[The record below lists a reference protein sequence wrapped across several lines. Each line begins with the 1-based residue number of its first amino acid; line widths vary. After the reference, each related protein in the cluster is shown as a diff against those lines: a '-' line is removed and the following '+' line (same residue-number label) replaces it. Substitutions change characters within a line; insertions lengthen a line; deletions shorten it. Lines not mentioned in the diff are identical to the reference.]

1 MVAILISRPLAAAFV
16 RPVDPALVP
25 GYSDVV
31 SKPMDLVR
39 VRGGGSSHLFRGLS
53 VLGFTQCVCVF
64 CGWRGACMW
73 RQRSQRAREESKLF
87 FFSFSFF

>member
-1 MVAILISRPLAAAFV
+1 MTTAVVESSGYSSRLVSNLPLIFPTNQHGADDAGRRHRISSHLPRCGDMVAILISRPLAAAFV

-39 VRGGGSSHLFRGLS
+39 RPLS
-53 VLGFTQCVCVF
+53 P
-64 CGWRGACMW
+64 
-73 RQRSQRAREESKLF
+73 S
-87 FFSFSFF
+87 

>member
-25 GYSDVV
+25 GYADVV

-39 VRGGGSSHLFRGLS
+39 YRTDSR
-53 VLGFTQCVCVF
+53 
-64 CGWRGACMW
+64 R
-73 RQRSQRAREESKLF
+73 REKELRL
-87 FFSFSFF
+87 

>member
-1 MVAILISRPLAAAFV
+1 MVSIVIAQSLAAAFV

-39 VRGGGSSHLFRGLS
+39 LID
-53 VLGFTQCVCVF
+53 
-64 CGWRGACMW
+64 
-73 RQRSQRAREESKLF
+73 E
-87 FFSFSFF
+87 

>member
-1 MVAILISRPLAAAFV
+1 MVSIVIAQPLAAAFV

-39 VRGGGSSHLFRGLS
+39 LMGQQCSKCRYSRTIRWDIWELEELLPFVLTS
-53 VLGFTQCVCVF
+53 VYTK
-64 CGWRGACMW
+64 RT
-73 RQRSQRAREESKLF
+73 
-87 FFSFSFF
+87 